1 MSGLNHFFRAGIART
16 LIVAA
21 LGLMAFATAAKAE
34 SLTVVLDWAWRPH
47 HAPFVMALE
56 KGYYK
61 EAGLDVKIEQGRGS
75 NSAAILV
82 GQGNFDLAHLNV
94 TNAAQAIGKGVPIKV
109 VGLYQHQTASAF
121 IGVKGRVELK
131 GVESLKT
138 LKIGSTPGGSDGLG
152 MAIFAKVTGIPQ
164 DTLNIIS
171 LEGNTKTAAL
181 LMGQVDV
188 VSGDTYAFHAL
199 VRAGGF
205 EPVDLRHVDLGVP
218 LLGFGFAANAKA
230 LSEKPEAIKTF
241 LQVTK
246 RAYAEAIKD
255 YTAACQLMIDKV
267 DLTGSM
273 EGCIDYF
280 SGLVELSTSPESA
293 EWGHQTPEEWQK
305 LIAILREVGEVPAEI
320 PVETYYTTDVQ
331 P

>member
-1 MSGLNHFFRAGIART
+1 LLASVTTG
-16 LIVAA
+16 
-21 LGLMAFATAAKAE
+21 KAE
-34 SLTVVLDWAWRPH
+34 TLNVVLDWAWRPH
-47 HAPFVMALE
+47 HAPFVLALQ

-61 EAGLDVKIEQGRGS
+61 AAGLDVTIEQGRGS

-82 GQGNFDLAHLNV
+82 GRGNFDLAHLNV

-109 VGLYQHQTASAF
+109 VGVYQHRTASAF
-121 IGVKGRVELK
+121 IGVKGRVQLN
-131 GVESLKT
+131 GADSLKN

-164 DTLNIIS
+164 STLNIIA

-181 LMGQVDV
+181 LTGQVDV

-205 EPVDLRHVDLGVP
+205 EPVDLRHADLGVP

-230 LSEKPEAIKTF
+230 LAEKPEAIRTF
-241 LQVTK
+241 MQVTK

-255 YTAACQLMIDKV
+255 YNGSCKLMKDKV
-267 DLTGSM
+267 DLAGTI

-280 SGLVELSTSPESA
+280 SGLVELSSPPDA
-293 EWGHQTPEEWQK
+293 ANWGHQTPEEWEK
-305 LIAILREVGEVPAEI
+305 LIGVLRDVGEVPANL
-320 PVETYYTTDVQ
+320 PVNGYYTTAVQ